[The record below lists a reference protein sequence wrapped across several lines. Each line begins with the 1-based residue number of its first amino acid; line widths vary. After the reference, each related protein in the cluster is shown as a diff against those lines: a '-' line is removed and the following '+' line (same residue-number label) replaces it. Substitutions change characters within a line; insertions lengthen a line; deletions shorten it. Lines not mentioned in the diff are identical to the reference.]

1 MTTNRLPR
9 RLFGLDP
16 RTVEAELAAERAAQ
30 RSLLENAH
38 RTNAALLAEERGL
51 KERMARLAARRAHL
65 EATVAIMAVTAER
78 EERIAA
84 HAEERLQH
92 ELVALEGAHRRLLS
106 ELRREEASL
115 RALLHR
121 DEERFRNLV
130 TRVRAALAIDGP
142 AEEPSSLPF
151 AQVAVALDGPPEE

>member
-1 MTTNRLPR
+1 MTRRFPR

-16 RTVEAELAAERAAQ
+16 RAVEAELAAEQAAQ
-30 RSLLENAH
+30 QTILENAH
-38 RTNAALLAEERGL
+38 RANAALVAEERSL
-51 KERMARLAARRAHL
+51 KERIARLQARKGHL
-65 EATVAIMAVTAER
+65 EEAIAAMAVTAER

-92 ELVALEGAHRRLLS
+92 ELVALEGAHRRQLS

-121 DEERFRNLV
+121 DEEHFRALV
-130 TRVRAALAIDGP
+130 TRLRGALAVDAP
-142 AEEPSSLPF
+142 AEEVLPIPA
-151 AQVAVALDGPPEE
+151 AQAAIAIDQPNDE

>member
-1 MTTNRLPR
+1 MSRAFPR

-16 RTVEAELAAERAAQ
+16 RAVEAELAAEQSAQ
-30 RSLLENAH
+30 RTLLENAH
-38 RTNAALLAEERGL
+38 RANAALVAEERSL
-51 KERMARLAARRAHL
+51 KERISRLQARKGHL
-65 EATVAIMAVTAER
+65 EEAIAAMALTAER

-92 ELVALEGAHRRLLS
+92 ELVELEGAHRRQMS

-121 DEERFRNLV
+121 DEERFRTLV
-130 TRVRAALAIDGP
+130 TRLRAALATEAP
-142 AEEPSSLPF
+142 AAEPAFLPG
-151 AQVAVALDGPPEE
+151 AQAAVAMEPPSDE